1 MVRTVEATR
10 RMEGNRRSRHMT
22 LWRSLKARQPPES
35 PRERYGPG
43 DALPGPSSLSAPALK
58 PGRPFSVSKEHKAQ
72 EATPRRTEKLR
83 LRRSEM
89 SLLSPVEFGTKA
101 AHPTS
106 KIPVNSRRCCFTSAC
121 DAPGATSLHQIADA
135 LNARGIRM
143 PRGGQWYAKS
153 VSNLLARRELY
164 RRETA

>member
-1 MVRTVEATR
+1 VIVA
-10 RMEGNRRSRHMT
+10 S
-22 LWRSLKARQPPES
+22 
-35 PRERYGPG
+35 
-43 DALPGPSSLSAPALK
+43 SAPASLAAAK
-58 PGRPFSVSKEHKAQ
+58 TTATIPIVFTVPEDPVRLGLVTSLARPSGNATGVNFFSAELAAK
-72 EATPRRTEKLR
+72 R
-83 LRRSEM
+83 LE
-89 SLLSPVEFGTKA
+89 LLGSTW
-101 AHPTS
+101 
-106 KIPVNSRRCCFTSAC
+106 SAC